1 MATIEP
7 RPGSPISPYEG
18 KALAHNEIRLLKIAY
33 IDGIIEL
40 KSRRHVLAQD
50 LDYDAISYVW
60 GSAPAT
66 ETVLYN
72 GKLLMITP
80 TALEMLHY
88 LHKYQRNTKRR
99 RIWIDAICINQ
110 DNKKEKSNQISL
122 MRDIYSWTTTV
133 IVWMGPSTFETD
145 NFFAGFPDVR
155 KKSKEWIAHYAT
167 DPNCRDPVKEELLC
181 DVYAFFEGLSQ
192 LLRGEWFRRLWT
204 YQEIILPPKATL
216 LCGASWMDFDEFID
230 FVVQGFHLS
239 TYIGKLSNIGRDA
252 GISTANVTCISIHF
266 YRGSN
271 SQPGRGT
278 VIHSQNVAVNLYSL
292 RHRHVKEPVDRVWAI
307 VGLIES
313 EFRDRMTS
321 KVDYSE
327 RGRFEYWKTWSMFT
341 KALIDEPGAMR
352 LLHIPPTLGPRS
364 SYLPSWCPD
373 LSGTSACHMVIDG
386 QWDNPTERQHAINR
400 WALYEEDSE
409 IERAKITAR
418 AWEIL
423 RHEETFIGTVR
434 HDDLLRIRGFVLDTI
449 EEVVEHKIVL
459 DFAHERYNRDSEE
472 HMALYD
478 IAVGHYMQCLSL
490 ARRVIYGRSEGVAD
504 IPDDFIMIHLAD
516 CSIAAR
522 GRNVY
527 CEMLSKLMTWYLP
540 SRFEPTWEQKQ
551 CHQRWISR
559 RGHTFFSTKGGRIG
573 FAHPGC
579 KPGDHVATF
588 YGGQPLYILRQLTP
602 TKYDI
607 DSTGQA
613 SDHVQYMGAAFI
625 PHLMEQYQRDA
636 ARRGP
641 VTIFMIH

>member
-7 RPGSPISPYEG
+7 DPRSPVSPYES
-18 KALAHNEIRLLKIAY
+18 KALANNEIRLLKIAY
-33 IDGIIEL
+33 IDGIIQL

-72 GKLLMITP
+72 GKPLIITP

-88 LHKYQRNTKRR
+88 LHGYQRNTKKR

-110 DNKKEKSNQISL
+110 DDKKEKSNQISL
-122 MRDIYSWTTTV
+122 MRDIYAWTTTV

-145 NFFAGFPDVR
+145 VFFAGFPDV
-155 KKSKEWIAHYAT
+155 KKK
-167 DPNCRDPVKEELLC
+167 
-181 DVYAFFEGLSQ
+181 
-192 LLRGEWFRRLWT
+192 GEWFRRLWT
-204 YQEIILPPKATL
+204 YQEIILPPRATL
-216 LCGASWMDFDEFID
+216 LCGGSWADFDEFVD
-230 FVVQGFHLS
+230 FVTEGFHRS

-252 GISTANVTCISIHF
+252 RTSTANVTCISIHF
-266 YRGSN
+266 YRSLT
-271 SQPGRGT
+271 SQQGWGT
-278 VIHSQNVAVNLYSL
+278 VIHSQNVAINLYSL
-292 RHRHVKEPVDRVWAI
+292 RYRHVKEPVDRVWAI
-307 VGLIES
+307 VGLLETD
-313 EFRDRMTS
+313 FRDAMTS

-327 RGRFEYWKTWSMFT
+327 RGRFEYWKTWIMFT
-341 KALIDEPGAMR
+341 KALMDTPGGMR
-352 LLHIPPTLGPRS
+352 LLQIPPTLGPRS

-373 LSGTSACHMVIDG
+373 LSGASACHMVIDG
-386 QWDNPTERQHAINR
+386 QWNNTTERQYAINR
-400 WALYEEDSE
+400 WALCEENSE
-409 IERAKITAR
+409 IERAKVTAR
-418 AWEIL
+418 AWEIQC
-423 RHEETFIGTVR
+423 HDETFIGTVR

-449 EEVVEHKIVL
+449 EEVVEHTKIL
-459 DFAHERYNRDSEE
+459 DFAYERYDRDSEE
-472 HMALYD
+472 HTLLYD
-478 IAVGHYMQCLSL
+478 IAVGHLMQCLSL
-490 ARRVIYGRSEGVAD
+490 ARRVFYGKSEGVAD
-504 IPDDFIMIHLAD
+504 IPDDFLMIHFAD
-516 CSIAAR
+516 CSIGAKA
-522 GRNVY
+522 RNVY
-527 CEMLSKLMTWYLP
+527 CEMLSKLMTWYSP
-540 SRFEPTWEQKQ
+540 SRFQPTWEQKQ
-551 CHQRWISR
+551 CHQRWVYR

-588 YGGQPLYILRQLTP
+588 YSGQPLYILRQLTP

-641 VTIFMIH
+641 VTTFVIH